1 VSQKLQTTN
10 NKRVRKYHLKRCRSQ
25 EKKKNQYLTGFA
37 LETENEFENAKN
49 KLQNKNLDLVVLNSM
64 KNSGAGFEVSTNQ
77 VTMISRKGKVVEFPL
92 KEKWEIANDITDFI
106 YNEFE

>member
-1 VSQKLQTTN
+1 M
-10 NKRVRKYHLKRCRSQ
+10 
-25 EKKKNQYLTGFA
+25 
-37 LETENEFENAKN
+37 ETENEFENAKN